1 MIDKTDRDAAP
12 ISKKKLLT
20 YFGLAYL
27 GAAALLIAAVLPAEY
42 GIDPLGIGK
51 ITGINKLNA
60 QKTLNAENVLS
71 SRDEIT
77 EGIGFAQDKP
87 FKTETLRIDLEDIG
101 ELEHKLIMKK
111 GETIVFSWE
120 VEGETPNKGVYFDF
134 HGHPPTAN
142 TKFPQGFAQSFIKG
156 ERPSGHG
163 SLTAPFDGYF
173 GWYFLNIEERAIT
186 INIEVSGYW
195 DKDIELY
202 RAVNGEVTN
211 KVDY

>member
-1 MIDKTDRDAAP
+1 MTHKADKDETQ

-20 YFGLAYL
+20 YFALAYL
-27 GAAALLIAAVLPAEY
+27 GAAALLVAAVLPAEY

-51 ITGINKLNA
+51 FTGINKLNA
-60 QKTLNAENVLS
+60 QKTENVESALS
-71 SRDEIT
+71 MRNEIT
-77 EGIGFAQDKP
+77 EGIAFAQDKP
-87 FKTETLRIDLEDIG
+87 FKTETLHIDLEDLG

-142 TKFPQGFAQSFIKG
+142 TEFPQGFAQSFIKG
-156 ERPSGHG
+156 EQPSGHG

-173 GWYFLNIEERAIT
+173 GWYFLNIEERPIAIH
-186 INIEVSGYW
+186 IELSGFW

-202 RAVNGEVTN
+202 RTVNGEVIN

>member
-1 MIDKTDRDAAP
+1 M
-12 ISKKKLLT
+12 
-20 YFGLAYL
+20 
-27 GAAALLIAAVLPAEY
+27 
-42 GIDPLGIGK
+42 
-51 ITGINKLNA
+51 
-60 QKTLNAENVLS
+60 
-71 SRDEIT
+71 RDEIT
-77 EGIGFAQDKP
+77 EGIAFSQGKP
-87 FKTETLRIDLEDIG
+87 FKTQTIRIALEDLG

-142 TKFPQGFAQSFIKG
+142 TTFPPGFAQSFIKG
-156 ERPSGHG
+156 EQSSGHG

-173 GWYFLNIEERAIT
+173 GWFFLNIEERPIV
-186 INIEVSGYW
+186 IDIEVSGFW

-202 RAVNGEVTN
+202 RAVNGDVKN

>member
-1 MIDKTDRDAAP
+1 MTSKPDNDDKQ

-20 YFGLAYL
+20 YFGIAYL
-27 GAAALLIAAVLPAEY
+27 SAAALLVAAVLPAEY
-42 GIDPLGIGK
+42 GIDPFGIGK
-51 ITGINKLNA
+51 LTGINNLNEKKA
-60 QKTLNAENVLS
+60 QNVESVLLT
-71 SRDEIT
+71 RDEIT

-142 TKFPQGFAQSFIKG
+142 TKFPQGSAQSFIKG
-156 ERPSGHG
+156 EQPSGHG

-173 GWYFLNIEERAIT
+173 GWYFLNIEERPIA
-186 INIEVSGYW
+186 INIEVSGFW